1 MGVPPLYFL
10 DEMEPYELKAIINE
24 SDNVFKSQCED
35 VRKIQHAICQS
46 QNSKTLQLTDVQKFP
61 WDESEVTNVPK
72 RSKDER
78 EKYALEMQ
86 NKLNNQ

>member
-1 MGVPPLYFL
+1 
-10 DEMEPYELKAIINE
+10 
-24 SDNVFKSQCED
+24 
-35 VRKIQHAICQS
+35 VRKIQHAIYQS